1 MSDVEY
7 SDYFSSAKEVKLINA
22 ITTSDVDL
30 IKQLAREGVNLN
42 AVGKFENTP
51 LRVAVKLRH
60 KQIVRLLLQL
70 GVSPNSRTPKG
81 TVAAADDVVTEKD
94 PEYLRIFFEF
104 GLDPNLKCE
113 GVPLIFFAVSR
124 SNWQQYDMLLAKGAD
139 INSKTPDGSSLLY
152 NLVLQFEYDRAKA
165 LFEKGADFTAT
176 NKFGS
181 NVLGRL
187 VDAQRR
193 FCVEPGLADCYKRA
207 ELLRLMQE
215 RGIAV
220 PPGLPYM

>member
-1 MSDVEY
+1 M
-7 SDYFSSAKEVKLINA
+7 
-22 ITTSDVDL
+22 
-30 IKQLAREGVNLN
+30 KQLAREGVNLN

-51 LRVAVKLRH
+51 LRVAVKLKQ

-94 PEYLRIFFEF
+94 PEYLRIFLEF
-104 GLDPNLKCE
+104 GLDPDLKSE
-113 GVPLIFFAVSR
+113 GLPLIFFAVSR
-124 SNWQQYDMLLAKGAD
+124 CNWQQYDMLLAKGAD
-139 INSKTPDGSSLLY
+139 IDAKAPDGSSLLY

-181 NVLGRL
+181 NVLEQL

-193 FCVEPGLADCYKRA
+193 FCVEAGLPDCYKRA
-207 ELLRLMQE
+207 ELLRLMRE
-215 RGIAV
+215 RGASV
-220 PPGLPYM
+220 PSDLPYM